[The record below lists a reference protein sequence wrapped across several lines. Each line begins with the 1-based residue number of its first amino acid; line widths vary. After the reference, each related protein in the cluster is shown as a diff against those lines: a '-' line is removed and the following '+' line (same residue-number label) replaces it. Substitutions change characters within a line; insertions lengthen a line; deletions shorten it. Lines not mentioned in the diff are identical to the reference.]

1 MTATI
6 TNAPALVE
14 SKLRPNDAIYR
25 WTIPAGE
32 PWIHEIQKGQYFRIV
47 DLHGNQAVE
56 SLFDAR
62 PVLLHSYA
70 ADRGAVRGKKTASRR
85 TFPLCST
92 TRPLRAGK

>member
-1 MTATI
+1 MAHRDTAFHFFTG
-6 TNAPALVE
+6 TSTV
-14 SKLRPNDAIYR
+14 
-25 WTIPAGE
+25 
-32 PWIHEIQKGQYFRIV
+32 
-47 DLHGNQAVE
+47 LHGNQAVE
-56 SLFDAR
+56 RLFDAR